1 MITLHADGG
10 STTNLRHFLQFKQN
24 NDLLIECKNLY
35 EMIVQRRKM
44 ELFLCK
50 YLTEFIETSSIGACR
65 YINNDWF
72 FIISF

>member
-50 YLTEFIETSSIGACR
+50 YLKEFIETLSYHSTNHVDI
-65 YINNDWF
+65 
-72 FIISF
+72 